1 MANEALIITLD
12 ADRRAELD
20 RIAEAQGR
28 DRSTVIDEA
37 IANWLDLQSWQ
48 TREIEAGLVEA
59 EAGDFAPQAE
69 IDAAYAKG

>member
-28 DRSTVIDEA
+28 DRGTVINEA

-59 EAGDFAPQAE
+59 EAGDFASKTE
-69 IDAAYAKG
+69 IDAAYRTG